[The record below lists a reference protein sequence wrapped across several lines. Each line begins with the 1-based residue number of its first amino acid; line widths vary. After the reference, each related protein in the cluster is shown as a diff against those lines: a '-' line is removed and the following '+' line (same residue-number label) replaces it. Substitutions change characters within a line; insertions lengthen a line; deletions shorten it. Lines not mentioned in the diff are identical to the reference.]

1 MYIRKRRMI
10 STKSSNM
17 GWNFRSVMFGTILG
31 SFLIQWHNI
40 QVDKKGNK
48 FRIKIRIVNALQ

>member
-1 MYIRKRRMI
+1 MI
-10 STKSSNM
+10 LTKSSNM
-17 GWNFRSVMFGTILG
+17 GWNFRSVMPGTILG

-40 QVDKKGNK
+40 QVDKKENK